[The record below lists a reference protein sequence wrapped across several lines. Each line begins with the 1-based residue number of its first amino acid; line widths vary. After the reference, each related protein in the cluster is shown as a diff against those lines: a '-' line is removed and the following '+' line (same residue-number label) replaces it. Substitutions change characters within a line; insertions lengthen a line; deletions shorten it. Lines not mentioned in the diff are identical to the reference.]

1 MAKKEASKKSR
12 KQTDDKD
19 LSLEPFERS
28 PEGLARRVSKFEG
41 RKNAGKHSERDFS
54 YTQNRELSW
63 LQFNMRVLDEAFDP
77 TVPLFERLKFVSIFA
92 SNLDEWFMI
101 RIGGLSELATLK
113 HQPRDNKSNLT
124 PSEQLEKI
132 FKQLP
137 EMLDRHEEAF
147 HRTEAA
153 LA

>member
-63 LQFNMRVLDEAFDP
+63 LQFNMRVLDEAFDQ
-77 TVPLFERLKFVSIFA
+77 VRFYFC
-92 SNLDEWFMI
+92 
-101 RIGGLSELATLK
+101 
-113 HQPRDNKSNLT
+113 
-124 PSEQLEKI
+124 
-132 FKQLP
+132 KQS
-137 EMLDRHEEAF
+137 R
-147 HRTEAA
+147 
-153 LA
+153 